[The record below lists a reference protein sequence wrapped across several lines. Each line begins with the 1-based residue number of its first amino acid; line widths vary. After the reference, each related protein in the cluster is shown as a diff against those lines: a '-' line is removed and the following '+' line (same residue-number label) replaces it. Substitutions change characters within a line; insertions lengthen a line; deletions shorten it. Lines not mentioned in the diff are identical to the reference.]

1 MLIKTKC
8 FGEVDIADEK
18 IVYFPEGILGFEE
31 LKKYTLIFDVKKNGE
46 KSKIA
51 WLQSVEEPDLALPVI
66 NPFEVKKDYDPIVKD
81 AMLKDLGEVTSE
93 NAVVLLVVTVP
104 TDIAKATANLKA
116 PIIMNSDT
124 RRGAQVIVENKD
136 YIIKYPIIDK
146 DNLHFK
152 EKGEV

>member
-8 FGEVDIADEK
+8 FGEVDIADDK
-18 IVYFPEGILGFEE
+18 IVYFPEGILGFEH

-51 WLQSVEEPDLALPVI
+51 WLQSVEEPELALPVI

-81 AMLKDLGEVTSE
+81 ALLKDLGDVTSE

-104 TDIAKATANLKA
+104 TDVTKTTANLKA
-116 PIIMNSDT
+116 PIIMNSDI
-124 RRGAQVIVENKD
+124 RRGAQVIAENKD
-136 YIIKYPIIDK
+136 YVIKYPIIKNDGM
-146 DNLHFK
+146 DAN
-152 EKGEV
+152 EKGEM